1 MQKTL
6 AKKAERGEENMI
18 RGYLLSIYCSL
29 NLFLLSFRSSH
40 GFSVIPSKNVAVR
53 TLSRLDAVVP
63 KSLLDCRSDL
73 IASTFKSLML
83 LPVACATVAAISI
96 NPTRAEDGE
105 FDPLVQGIMDFGGT
119 SIVAAPGDNFLV
131 QVYDSSVA
139 ESPVLLAGAKLPF
152 NDAVRMPFRFQL
164 FKDNLMI
171 PQKKWDEIG
180 DFDQR
185 VVVTLCRGPILKGG
199 ICNGDIIAKGEGVS
213 KVVSIGSTADEVR
226 GVRLFAFVKL
236 KSS

>member
-1 MQKTL
+1 
-6 AKKAERGEENMI
+6 MI
-18 RGYLLSIYCSL
+18 RGYLLSFYCSL

-40 GFSVIPSKNVAVR
+40 GFIPSKNAAVGS
-53 TLSRLDAVVP
+53 LNKLEAVVP
-63 KSLLDCRSDL
+63 KSPLDCRSDF
-73 IASTFKSLML
+73 IASTFKSLLL
-83 LPVACATVAAISI
+83 LPVACATVAAVSTK
-96 NPTRAEDGE
+96 PAWSEDGE
-105 FDPLVQGIMDFGGT
+105 FDPLVQGIMDFGGAP
-119 SIVAAPGDNFLV
+119 IVAAPGDNFLV
-131 QVYDSSVA
+131 QVYDSSIT

-199 ICNGDIIAKGEGVS
+199 ICSGNIIAKGEGVS
-213 KVVSIGSTADEVR
+213 KVVSIGSAADEVR